1 MKKSNIIFCSSEI
14 LINSGYHYIRPCL
27 VSTRSHLV
35 PRKKIFG
42 FVLTLKRRRETFS
55 FSFFVFRLFP
65 VDFIRET
72 FLNDAHSVWDSIL
85 YFNQNQIILQQS
97 FENCDFCETRINKLG
112 NQIYKVKRTIYF
124 CTIKLQFCQ

>member
-1 MKKSNIIFCSSEI
+1 MKKSSQSFCSLEMFF
-14 LINSGYHYIRPCL
+14 NSAYHCIRPCL

-42 FVLTLKRRRETFS
+42 FVLTLKRRKETFS
-55 FSFFVFRLFP
+55 FSFFVFFQSISFAKLFWMMLTQSE
-65 VDFIRET
+65 IRYH
-72 FLNDAHSVWDSIL
+72 N
-85 YFNQNQIILQQS
+85 FNQNQIILQQS